1 MLGCRQESRRIVTSH
16 TLCGSEEIAEGTA
29 RGFVIGEG
37 ANRCDI
43 VLVRKHGTLHAY
55 VNSCP
60 HQLTPLE
67 TFPDKFLNEDGSLLV
82 CSTHGARFRVEDG
95 YCVSGPCEGKSL
107 RPIATEFEDG
117 SIVLKM

>member
-1 MLGCRQESRRIVTSH
+1 MTSQ
-16 TLCGSEEIAEGTA
+16 TLCGSDDIAEGTA
-29 RGFVIGEG
+29 RGFVLGEG
-37 ANRCDI
+37 ANRRDI

-82 CSTHGARFRVEDG
+82 CSTHGARFRAEDG
-95 YCVSGPCEGKSL
+95 FCVSGPCQGKSL
-107 RPIATEFEDG
+107 ASVPFESRDG
-117 SIVLKM
+117 TITVQV

>member
-1 MLGCRQESRRIVTSH
+1 MTQHALCRAEDVGEGC
-16 TLCGSEEIAEGTA
+16 A

-37 ANRCDI
+37 KDRLE
-43 VLVRKHGTLHAY
+43 VVVVRKHGALRAY

-60 HQLTPLE
+60 HQLTPLD
-67 TFPDKFLNEDGSLLV
+67 TFPDRFLNEDGTLLV

-107 RPIATEFEDG
+107 TAIACTVENG
-117 SIVLKM
+117 VVVV